1 MKNFKIKRKLI
12 LTFIGTLLLY
22 FIYVEHKSFINTPK
36 YKTLYETELV
46 IGVEDIDINNI
57 INIIVTFTLTLTS
70 VVGTTIYWLHDRLDK
85 AEKSLI
91 LLSTVTSDIEKD
103 LKDTKED
110 LKANSADLALNV
122 KEINQTL
129 SIIREGLIKDSLELE
144 NLKDSLNYIKASL
157 VKNS

>member
-1 MKNFKIKRKLI
+1 MRNSKIKRNLI
-12 LTFIGTLLLY
+12 LTLIGTLFLY
-22 FIYVEHKSFINTPK
+22 FIYSEHKSFINTPK

-46 IGVEDIDINNI
+46 IDVEDIDINNI
-57 INIIVTFTLTLTS
+57 LNIIVTFTLTLTS

-91 LLSTVTSDIEKD
+91 LLSTVSSDIEKD

-129 SIIREGLIKDSLELE
+129 SIIRESLIKDSLELE
-144 NLKDSLNYIKASL
+144 NLKESLNYIKASL

>member
-1 MKNFKIKRKLI
+1 MKNSKIRRKLI

-22 FIYVEHKSFINTPK
+22 FIYAEHKSFIDTPK
-36 YKTLYETELV
+36 YKTLHEAELV
-46 IGVEDIDINNI
+46 IDLKDIDINNM
-57 INIIVTFTLTLTS
+57 INIVVTFTLTLTS

-91 LLSTVTSDIEKD
+91 LLSTVNSVIEKD
-103 LKDTKED
+103 LKDTKDD
-110 LKANSADLALNV
+110 LKANSLDLAFNV

-129 SIIREGLIKDSLELE
+129 SLIRESLIKDSLELE

>member
-1 MKNFKIKRKLI
+1 MKNSKIRRNLI

-22 FIYVEHKSFINTPK
+22 FIYGEHKSFIDTPK
-36 YKTLYETELV
+36 YKTLHETELV
-46 IGVEDIDINNI
+46 IDVKDIDINNI

-91 LLSTVTSDIEKD
+91 LLSTVNSVIEKD
-103 LKDTKED
+103 LKDTKDD
-110 LKANSADLALNV
+110 LKANSLDLASSV

-129 SIIREGLIKDSLELE
+129 SLIRENLIKDSLELE